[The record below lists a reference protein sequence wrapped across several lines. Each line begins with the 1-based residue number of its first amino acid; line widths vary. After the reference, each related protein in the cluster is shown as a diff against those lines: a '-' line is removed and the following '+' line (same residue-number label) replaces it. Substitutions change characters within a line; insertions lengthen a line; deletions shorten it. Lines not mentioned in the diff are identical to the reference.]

1 MAEILSLP
9 KEVINSEREDDVDVD
24 YAIYGDNEKTESD
37 YVSPEAVSKESIS
50 KIEARKIGH
59 DVLNMFTSDKVT
71 A

>member
-24 YAIYGDNEKTESD
+24 YAIYGDNEKTESE
-37 YVSPEAVSKESIS
+37 YTSPEAVSKESIS